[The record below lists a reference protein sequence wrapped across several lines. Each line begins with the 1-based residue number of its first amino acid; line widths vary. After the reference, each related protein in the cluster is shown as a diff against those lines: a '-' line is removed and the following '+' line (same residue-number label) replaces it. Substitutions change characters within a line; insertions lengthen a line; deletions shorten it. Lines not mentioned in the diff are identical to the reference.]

1 MQAAVRRAME
11 VRKLCASPVRSKRSI
26 HKGFAG
32 ALGESAIQV
41 QGSRVGQRH
50 VAAPFLNAIQCAH
63 SIPQLFL

>member
-11 VRKLCASPVRSKRSI
+11 VGKLCAGQER
-26 HKGFAG
+26 FAG
-32 ALGESAIQV
+32 ALGESGIQV
-41 QGSRVGQRH
+41 QGSRVEQRH